1 MLTRWADG
9 NISVEATTQS
19 GNIFP
24 EATRTLSGID
34 SVSRQG
40 EEELWSAS
48 RPSGVRVHLDENP
61 LKETVCPVVNLYAR
75 LKLLTWG

>member
-24 EATRTLSGID
+24 EATRTPVGI
-34 SVSRQG
+34 V
-40 EEELWSAS
+40 A
-48 RPSGVRVHLDENP
+48 
-61 LKETVCPVVNLYAR
+61 A
-75 LKLLTWG
+75 

>member
-24 EATRTLSGID
+24 EATRTPAVAKLA
-34 SVSRQG
+34 
-40 EEELWSAS
+40 SAIS
-48 RPSGVRVHLDENP
+48 PSGEIR
-61 LKETVCPVVNLYAR
+61 TCAR
-75 LKLLTWG
+75 C

>member
-24 EATRTLSGID
+24 EATRTRFD
-34 SVSRQG
+34 FTTHPYQP
-40 EEELWSAS
+40 
-48 RPSGVRVHLDENP
+48 PSN
-61 LKETVCPVVNLYAR
+61 TS
-75 LKLLTWG
+75 

>member
-24 EATRTLSGID
+24 EATRT
-34 SVSRQG
+34 
-40 EEELWSAS
+40 
-48 RPSGVRVHLDENP
+48 VRLVP
-61 LKETVCPVVNLYAR
+61 PAPAR
-75 LKLLTWG
+75 LARGPRRAPLRCSAMLSCVAAWLVEQL

>member
-24 EATRTLSGID
+24 EATRTPVSAITKANRPAGRQSGAISQRD
-34 SVSRQG
+34 API
-40 EEELWSAS
+40 SA
-48 RPSGVRVHLDENP
+48 
-61 LKETVCPVVNLYAR
+61 K
-75 LKLLTWG
+75 